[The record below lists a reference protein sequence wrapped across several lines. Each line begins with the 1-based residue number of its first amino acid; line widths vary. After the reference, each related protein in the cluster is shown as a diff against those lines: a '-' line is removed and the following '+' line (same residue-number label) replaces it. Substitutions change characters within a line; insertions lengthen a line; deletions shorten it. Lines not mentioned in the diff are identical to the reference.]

1 MAIRNAITPSV
12 PKPNA
17 DVIRP
22 QSQLDY
28 NVPEKNIRTPRSE
41 WRFMRK
47 YELICGTQQHRGT
60 GPLGGSEVAQ

>member
-1 MAIRNAITPSV
+1 MAKTHTSTPSV
-12 PKPNA
+12 PK
-17 DVIRP
+17 
-22 QSQLDY
+22 QSHLDY